1 MESNSIR
8 DLFIN
13 ASNAFAY
20 GDQFAGD
27 MLMMQCLRILDKRF
41 VEPSLRTKILS
52 TVHEIN
58 VARERHDFT
67 AIADILRYEALPIL
81 EIKN

>member
-1 MESNSIR
+1 MESSSIE
-8 DLFIN
+8 DVFIN

-27 MLMMQCLRILDKRF
+27 MLMTQCLRILDKLF
-41 VEPSLRTKILS
+41 VEPPLRKKILLI
-52 TVHEIN
+52 VNDIN

-67 AIADILRYEALPIL
+67 ALADILRYEALPIL
-81 EIKN
+81 EVKN